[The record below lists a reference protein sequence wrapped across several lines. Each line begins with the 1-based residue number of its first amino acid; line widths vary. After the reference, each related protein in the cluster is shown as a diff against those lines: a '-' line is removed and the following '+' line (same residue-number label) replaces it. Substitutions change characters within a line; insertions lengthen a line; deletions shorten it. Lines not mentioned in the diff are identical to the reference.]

1 MEQKFLVKGKNFDGK
16 EAKFSPAEMH
26 LAKLLRTLKSSYSS
40 KEDKKAFF
48 KHFMVAVD
56 GKFFT
61 KAEVSRLWASMHK
74 ISYWDVDAQK
84 HIVPMGED
92 HKLHFPTRSYS
103 NGSNFFEN
111 YAKQLLEEGE
121 IVQQRGR
128 VKGKFYPDTA
138 AHLAAMRAAKAAKK
152 EETPEVT
159 ANDQLLDLANPTKEE
174 LSSKVD
180 DCKQAIGNQEAKIAE
195 LEAQLSEAKTTLTKL
210 QEDLVTAIAEEEKAK
225 KLELFNT
232 LSQMAKDEGYD
243 LRDLVK
249 SFSE

>member
-1 MEQKFLVKGKNFDGK
+1 MEQKFLRKEKNSLGV

-26 LAKLLRTLKSSYSS
+26 LAKLLRTLKSSYSG
-40 KEDKKAFF
+40 KEDKKSFF

-56 GKFFT
+56 GKSFT
-61 KAEVSRLWASMHK
+61 KAEVSRLWAAMHK
-74 ISYWDVDAQK
+74 ISYWDIDSEK
-84 HIVPMGED
+84 HIIPMGES
-92 HKLHFPTRSYS
+92 HKLYFPTRSYS

-121 IVQQRGR
+121 IIQQRGR

-138 AHLAAMRAAKAAKK
+138 AHLDAMRAAKAAKR

-159 ANDQLLDLANPTKEE
+159 ANNQLLELANPTKEE

-210 QEDLVTAIAEEEKAK
+210 QEDLVAAIAEVEKAK

-243 LRDLVK
+243 LNDLVESCSK
-249 SFSE
+249 

>member
-1 MEQKFLVKGKNFDGK
+1 MEQKFLVKEKNFDGK

-26 LAKLLRTLKSSYSS
+26 LAKLLRTLKSSYSG

-48 KHFMVAVD
+48 KHFMIAVD

-61 KAEVSRLWASMHK
+61 KAEVSRLWAAMHK
-74 ISYWDVDAQK
+74 ISYWDVDSEK
-84 HIVPMGED
+84 HIVPMGES

-121 IVQQRGR
+121 IIVHHGR
-128 VKGKFYPDTA
+128 PKGYTSPA
-138 AHLAAMRAAKAAKK
+138 IRENLARMRAAKAAKK

-159 ANDQLLDLANPTKEE
+159 ANNQLLELANPTKEE

-210 QEDLVTAIAEEEKAK
+210 QEDLVAAIAEVEKAK

-232 LSQMAKDEGYD
+232 LSQMAEDEGYD
-243 LRDLVK
+243 LKDLVESYSK
-249 SFSE
+249 